1 MSTAT
6 SNAITMMA
14 VALPTMF
21 VVIGIFIAAT
31 KALHSAFPAPIEE
44 DDDDEE
50 YDDEE
55 YEDDDEE

>member
-6 SNAITMMA
+6 SNAITMML

-44 DDDDEE
+44 DDDG
-50 YDDEE
+50 DDEE

>member
-1 MSTAT
+1 MNTAT
-6 SNAITMMA
+6 ANAITMMA

-44 DDDDEE
+44 DDEDDDDGE
-50 YDDEE
+50 YE
-55 YEDDDEE
+55 EDDDE